1 MGGGCY
7 KSFEIKLVKRLL
19 LPYYL
24 AELLWYPIWF
34 IVCHKAGYLTY
45 SWDWDKIEPLDA
57 FAAIF
62 IGNNDGFGLILA
74 PLWFLPALLFTEIIF
89 VALYNRLKK
98 IDWKIF
104 LAAIF
109 FASIGF
115 NVVLPMGIDIAFVS
129 QIFILAGILIRK
141 NNFVDKISLTSCVVL
156 MLMVVF
162 AFWFNEHVNM
172 TFRRYGDPILF
183 YMGGLA
189 GTVLL
194 MKISTLMTRGKI
206 FSLISSCG
214 RQSMMILILHP
225 IIANV
230 LYEIIARAT
239 NFEPEDFF
247 KEPLIILAV
256 TMTGTLIP
264 LFIARRF
271 GKLPVLRVFCT

>member
-1 MGGGCY
+1 M
-7 KSFEIKLVKRLL
+7 KLVKRLL

-34 IVCHKAGYLTY
+34 IVCHKAGHLQYLWY
-45 SWDWDKIEPLDA
+45 WCKIDPLDA

-62 IGNNDGFGLILA
+62 IGNNNESDLILGQ
-74 PLWFLPALLFTEIIF
+74 LWFLPALLFAEIIF

-115 NVVLPMGIDIAFVS
+115 NVMLPMGIDIAFVS

-141 NNFVDKISLTSCVVL
+141 NNFVDKISLISCVVL
-156 MLMVVF
+156 MLMVAF
-162 AFWFNEHVNM
+162 AFCFNGHVSM

-183 YMGGLA
+183 YMGGLS
-189 GTVLL
+189 GTMLL

-214 RQSMMILILHP
+214 RQSMMILVLHP

-230 LYEIIARAT
+230 LYEIIARTT
-239 NFEPEDFF
+239 NFAPEDFF
-247 KEPLIILAV
+247 KEPSIILAV
-256 TMTGTLIP
+256 TMTSILIP